1 MLYWKESKGKF
12 ISYLW
17 VKILDVLERRVYM
30 EDERV
35 GSIQEVIL
43 KFLSIELSKLIY
55 FILNCFDFFEKFISK
70 VII

>member
-35 GSIQEVIL
+35 GSI
-43 KFLSIELSKLIY
+43 
-55 FILNCFDFFEKFISK
+55 
-70 VII
+70 